1 MNRIYKHALCLLA
14 FALTICIGEAATRKV
29 LQIDVSTNPSN
40 NDTLVINGATRTWKT
55 SVTNSATEIEIA
67 ATAALSKTKLF
78 LQIAANPYSGA
89 LILQS
94 VDADSIKLTAQVDGA
109 LTYSATGSWETFTLS
124 TLTVASAY
132 NVRMPITVEPAATR
146 VTIAN
151 DLVTAMASATGTF
164 GTSDAHMANFASLT
178 GTQTVSNKSLQSGN
192 IDSLTIRNGST
203 DNNTSIETT
212 AYQGIHFNDWN
223 NNNRNFTIRPN
234 NNGYPSLFDTYASAT
249 GNTSVAASDAT
260 LTSNVDALLNVK
272 SADNR
277 YLRLT
282 AANTA
287 TGDLTVSGD
296 VEFQG
301 ETLITNGQGGTLT
314 DVTIATAT
322 SIGGTIG
329 SLSGGTIASSTLTA
343 PTMSGN
349 VTIGSTGQLRLARL
363 DDTGVTSGNST
374 LNPVN
379 ATFIRITGLTGDAD
393 IVGISGGADGRV
405 LYVFNN
411 HATHDLKIMHD
422 SSLETTA
429 ANRIYTNTEADK
441 SGSGGF
447 NMGIFIYDSSASR
460 WILISWET

>member
-1 MNRIYKHALCLLA
+1 MRNFFCILA
-14 FALTICIGEAATRKV
+14 FVLTVCIGEAATRKA

-40 NDTLVINGATRTWKT
+40 NDTLVINGVTRTWKT
-55 SVTNSATEIEIA
+55 SVTNPATEIAIA

-78 LQIAANPYSGA
+78 LQIAANPYTGP

-109 LTYSATGSWETFTLS
+109 LTYSQTGTTWATFTLS
-124 TLTVASAY
+124 SLTVVSAY

-151 DLVTAMASATGTF
+151 DLVTAMASATGAF

-178 GTQTVSNKSLQSGN
+178 GTQTVTGKSLQTGN

-203 DNNTSIETT
+203 DNNTTIETT
-212 AYQGIHFNDWN
+212 AYQGIHFNDWQV
-223 NNNRNFTIRPN
+223 NRQFTIRPN
-234 NNGYPSLFDTYASAT
+234 NDGYPSIFNTYAGAT
-249 GNTSVAASDAT
+249 VNTSVATSDAN
-260 LTSNVDALLNVK
+260 LTSNADALLNVK

-287 TGDLTVSGD
+287 TDDLTVTGD
-296 VEFQG
+296 VEFSG

-314 DVTIATAT
+314 DVTIALAT

-329 SLSGGTIASSTLTA
+329 ALTGGTIASSTLTA
-343 PTMSGN
+343 PTMTGN
-349 VTIGSTGQLRLARL
+349 VTIGSTGQLRHGRL
-363 DDTGVTSGNST
+363 DDTAVTSGNAT

-379 ATFIRITGLTGDAD
+379 ATFIRLTGLTAD
-393 IVGISGGADGRV
+393 VDLVGISGGADGRM
-405 LYVFNN
+405 LYIYNN
-411 HATHDLKIMHD
+411 DLTYDLKIMHD

-441 SGSGGF
+441 SGVSGM

-460 WILISWET
+460 WILLSWES

>member
-1 MNRIYKHALCLLA
+1 
-14 FALTICIGEAATRKV
+14 
-29 LQIDVSTNPSN
+29 
-40 NDTLVINGATRTWKT
+40 
-55 SVTNSATEIEIA
+55 
-67 ATAALSKTKLF
+67 
-78 LQIAANPYSGA
+78 
-89 LILQS
+89 
-94 VDADSIKLTAQVDGA
+94 
-109 LTYSATGSWETFTLS
+109 
-124 TLTVASAY
+124 
-132 NVRMPITVEPAATR
+132 
-146 VTIAN
+146 
-151 DLVTAMASATGTF
+151 
-164 GTSDAHMANFASLT
+164 
-178 GTQTVSNKSLQSGN
+178 
-192 IDSLTIRNGST
+192 
-203 DNNTSIETT
+203 
-212 AYQGIHFNDWN
+212 
-223 NNNRNFTIRPN
+223 
-234 NNGYPSLFDTYASAT
+234 
-249 GNTSVAASDAT
+249 
-260 LTSNVDALLNVK
+260 
-272 SADNR
+272 
-277 YLRLT
+277 LT

>member
-1 MNRIYKHALCLLA
+1 MKQV
-14 FALTICIGEAATRKV
+14 FCILFLVLSVIIGDAATRKV

-40 NDTLVINGATRTWKT
+40 NDTLVINGVTRTWKT
-55 SVTNSATEIEIA
+55 SVTTPATEIAIA

-78 LQIAANPYSGA
+78 LQIAANPYTGP

-109 LTYSATGSWETFTLS
+109 LTYSQTGTTWATFTLS

-146 VTIAN
+146 IVIAN
-151 DLVTAMASATGTF
+151 DLVTALGSAAFMF
-164 GTSDAHMANFASLT
+164 GSADAHMGNFASLT
-178 GTQTVSNKSLQSGN
+178 GTQNVSNKTLQTGN

-203 DNNTSIETT
+203 DDNTTIETT

-223 NNNRNFTIRPN
+223 NNNRTHSIRPN
-234 NNGYPSLFDTYASAT
+234 NNGFPSLFYTYASVTA
-249 GNTSVAASDAT
+249 NTSVASSDAT

-282 AANTA
+282 ASNTA
-287 TGDLTVSGD
+287 TGSLTISGD
-296 VEFQG
+296 VDITG
-301 ETLITNGQGGTLT
+301 ETEITNSQGGTFT
-314 DVTIATAT
+314 DATIVTAT

-329 SLSGGTIASSTLTA
+329 ALTGGTIASSTITG
-343 PTMSGN
+343 PTLSGN
-349 VTIGSTGQLRLARL
+349 VTVTSGGQLRIGRL
-363 DDTGVTSGNST
+363 DDTFVQTGNAT
-374 LNPVN
+374 LNPLN
-379 ATFIRITGLTGDAD
+379 ATFVRMTGLTAD
-393 IVGISGGADGRV
+393 VDLVGISGGADGRM
-405 LYVFNN
+405 LYIFNN
-411 HATHDLKIMHD
+411 HASWDLTIKHD

-441 SGSGGF
+441 AGSGGF
-447 NMGIFIYDSSASR
+447 NMGIFIYDSAASR
-460 WILISWET
+460 WILLSWET

>member
-1 MNRIYKHALCLLA
+1 MRIFLFILA
-14 FALTICIGEAATRKV
+14 FVLTVCIGEAATRKV

-40 NDTLVINGATRTWKT
+40 NDTLVINGVTRTWKT
-55 SVTNSATEIEIA
+55 SVTNPATEIAIA
-67 ATAALSKTKLF
+67 GSAALSKTKLF
-78 LQIAANPYSGA
+78 LQIAANPYTGP

-109 LTYSATGSWETFTLS
+109 LTYSQTGTTWATFTLS
-124 TLTVASAY
+124 TLTVVSAY
-132 NVRMPITVEPAATR
+132 NVRMPITVEPASTR
-146 VTIAN
+146 IVIAN

-178 GTQTVSNKSLQSGN
+178 GTQTVSNKSLQTGN
-192 IDSLTIRNGST
+192 INSITIRNGST
-203 DNNTSIETT
+203 DNNTTIETS
-212 AYQGIHFNDWN
+212 AYQGIHFNDWQV
-223 NNNRNFTIRPN
+223 NRQFTIRPN
-234 NNGYPSLFDTYASAT
+234 NNGFPSIFSTYAGAT
-249 GNTSVAASDAT
+249 VNTSVATSDGN
-260 LTSNVDALLNVK
+260 LTNNADALLNVK

-282 AANTA
+282 ASNTA

-314 DVTIATAT
+314 DVTIALAT

-329 SLSGGTIASSTLTA
+329 ALSGGTIASSTLTA
-343 PTMSGN
+343 PTMTGN
-349 VTIGSTGQLRLARL
+349 VTIGSTGQLRHGRL
-363 DDTGVTSGNST
+363 DDTAVTSGNAT

-379 ATFIRITGLTGDAD
+379 ATFIRLTGLTGAAS
-393 IVGISGGADGRV
+393 IVGITGGADGRV
-405 LYVFNN
+405 LYVYNN
-411 HATHDLKIMHD
+411 HASNNLTIKHD

-429 ANRIYTNTEADK
+429 ANRIYTNTEADVA
-441 SGSGGF
+441 GSGGV

-460 WILISWET
+460 WIMLSWES